1 MFPPSPRLK
10 MIQLHLIAIQFH
22 LQSLEIEKEKMKF
35 SLIMNQV
42 DNLIAIQFDV
52 EFLKITEIFSIN
64 LIK

>member
-1 MFPPSPRLK
+1 